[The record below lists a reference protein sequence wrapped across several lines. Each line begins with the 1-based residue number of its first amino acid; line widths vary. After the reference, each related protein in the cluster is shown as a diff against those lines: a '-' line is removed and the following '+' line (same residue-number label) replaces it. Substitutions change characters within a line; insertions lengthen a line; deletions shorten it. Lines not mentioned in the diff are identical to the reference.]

1 MAPHLVDQ
9 GSSEKPGLRG
19 LGRSPQLLAPRPG
32 RRSPGRVGV
41 GGGAWA
47 GVPRSAVAGPP
58 AARGGRSLD
67 GWGWAPGPPA
77 RLPAPPWGGAASS
90 RAAGGAAAE
99 RRGALPP
106 PGRRG
111 ALRAGRRGRPGPARR
126 AARRMESLAA
136 AGGAA
141 SSSGR
146 ARRAGAFV

>member
-1 MAPHLVDQ
+1 MVQHLQDECFKKSQAWVVAAVRA
-9 GSSEKPGLRG
+9 GNV
-19 LGRSPQLLAPRPG
+19 LAN
-32 RRSPGRVGV
+32 
-41 GGGAWA
+41 
-47 GVPRSAVAGPP
+47 
-58 AARGGRSLD
+58 ARGGPVAA
-67 GWGWAPGPPA
+67 APGPRGGQKWGGGPRWPSGFGQPA
-77 RLPAPPWGGAASS
+77 SLPAPPCGGAASS
-90 RAAGGAAAE
+90 LAAGGAAAE

-111 ALRAGRRGRPGPARR
+111 ALRAGRWGRPGPARR